1 MSEAPAVPAPAE
13 AGPSRFRAVPVF
25 LAFLAMGFGDA
36 AGPFVGTARQQFH
49 LSNFAAQLI
58 TFTGFIMFGVLSV
71 PMGVFQDRK
80 GKRFVLILGL
90 CIMLAGVLIPTV
102 AGLSVFAVFLLAMLL
117 LGAGAT
123 VLQVAGNPMM
133 RDVSEEGKYSRN
145 LSLAQFVKAIGSMSG
160 PVIPVIAARAF
171 GLSWRAAFP
180 VFSVAIFIALL
191 SALTTRTSES
201 PATERKTATLR
212 SCLAL
217 LKNSYV
223 AIMVLGIF
231 LYVGAEVCVSS
242 GIPLYLEDRFGIDI
256 TKTGLLGAGL
266 FFAALTVGRF
276 SGGVVLNWMKPKI
289 FLALT
294 CAVSILGL
302 LGLFLPFEKLAV
314 ACFFIAGLGF
324 ANIFPLIFSI
334 AIDRMPEQSNP
345 LAGLMVMAIVGAAFL
360 PPLMGLV
367 ADTAHSVQF
376 SFVVPLAAILFVSW
390 VAVGNLR
397 EARAPKGASR

>member
-1 MSEAPAVPAPAE
+1 MR
-13 AGPSRFRAVPVF
+13 RFRAVPVF

-102 AGLSVFAVFLLAMLL
+102 AGLSLFAVFLLAMLL

-133 RDVSEEGKYSRN
+133 RDVSAEGKYSRN

-171 GLSWRAAFP
+171 GLSWRAVFP
-180 VFSVAIFIALL
+180 VFSVAICIALL
-191 SALTTRTSES
+191 SALTTHTPEA

-217 LKNSYV
+217 LKNGYV

-256 TKTGLLGAGL
+256 TKTGLLGTGL

-276 SGGVVLNWMKPKI
+276 SGGVVLNWMKPQV

-294 CAVSILGL
+294 CVVSILGL
-302 LGLFLPFEKLAV
+302 LGLFLPFEKVAV
-314 ACFFIAGLGF
+314 ASFFIAGLGF
-324 ANIFPLIFSI
+324 ANVFPLIFSL

-345 LAGLMVMAIVGAAFL
+345 LSGLMVTAIVGAAFL

-376 SFVVPLAAILFVSW
+376 SFVVPLAAILYVSW

-397 EARAPKGASR
+397 EAHAPQGASR

>member
-1 MSEAPAVPAPAE
+1 MSQVRS
-13 AGPSRFRAVPVF
+13 PSPFRAVPVF

-58 TFTGFIMFGVLSV
+58 PFTGFIMFGVLSV
-71 PMGVFQDRK
+71 PMGVFQDRR
-80 GKRFVLILGL
+80 GKRFVLLLGL

-133 RDVSEEGKYSRN
+133 RDVSAEGKYSRN
-145 LSLAQFVKAIGSMSG
+145 LSLAQFVKAIGSMAG

-171 GLSWRAAFP
+171 GLSWGAAFP

-201 PATERKTATLR
+201 LAAERKTATLR

-217 LKNSYV
+217 LKNRYV
-223 AIMVLGIF
+223 AVMVLGIF
-231 LYVGAEVCVSS
+231 MYVGAEVCVSS

-256 TKTGLLGAGL
+256 AKTGLLGTGL
-266 FFAALTVGRF
+266 FFAALTVGRL
-276 SGGVVLNWMKPKI
+276 SGGVVLNWMKPRV
-289 FLALT
+289 FLPLT
-294 CAVSILGL
+294 CAVSVLGL
-302 LGLFLPFEKLAV
+302 LGLFLPLENVAV

-324 ANIFPLIFSI
+324 ANVFPLIFSI
-334 AIDRMPEQSNP
+334 AIDHMPEQSNP
-345 LAGLMVMAIVGAAFL
+345 LAGLMVMAIVGGAFL

-367 ADTAHSVQF
+367 ADTAHSVQL
-376 SFVVPLAAILFVSW
+376 SFVIPLAAILYVSW
-390 VAVGNLR
+390 IAVSNLR
-397 EARAPKGASR
+397 EANPPQGVSR

>member
-1 MSEAPAVPAPAE
+1 MSQVPASPAAAE
-13 AGPSRFRAVPVF
+13 TSPSRFRAVPVF

-58 TFTGFIMFGVLSV
+58 PFTGFIMFGVLSV

-133 RDVSEEGKYSRN
+133 RDVSAEGKYSRN
-145 LSLAQFVKAIGSMSG
+145 LSLAQFVKAIGSLSG

-180 VFSVAIFIALL
+180 VFSVAIFVALL

-201 PATERKTATLR
+201 PAPERKTATLR

-217 LKNSYV
+217 LKNRYV

-256 TKTGLLGAGL
+256 AKTGLLGTGL
-266 FFAALTVGRF
+266 FFAALTVGRL
-276 SGGVVLNWMKPKI
+276 SGGVVLNWMKPRV

-294 CAVSILGL
+294 CAVSLLGL
-302 LGLFLPFEKLAV
+302 LGLFLPVQSVTV
-314 ACFFIAGLGF
+314 ACFFVAGLGF

-376 SFVVPLAAILFVSW
+376 SFVVPLAAILYVSW

-397 EARAPKGASR
+397 EAQVPQGVSH

>member
-1 MSEAPAVPAPAE
+1 MS
-13 AGPSRFRAVPVF
+13 PSRFRAVPVY

-49 LSNFAAQLI
+49 LSNFTAQLI

-90 CIMLAGVLIPTV
+90 CTMLAGVLIPTL

-133 RDVSEEGKYSRN
+133 RDVSAEGKYSRN

-160 PVIPVIAARAF
+160 PIIPVVAARAF

-191 SALTTRTSES
+191 SALTTRTPEP
-201 PATERKTATLR
+201 PATERPTATLR

-217 LKNSYV
+217 LKNGYV
-223 AIMVLGIF
+223 AVMVLGIF

-256 TKTGLLGAGL
+256 TKTGLLGTGL

-276 SGGVVLNWMKPKI
+276 SGGVVLNWMKPGI

-302 LGLFLPFEKLAV
+302 LGLFLPFEKVAV
-314 ACFFIAGLGF
+314 ACFFVAGLGF

-334 AIDRMPEQSNP
+334 AIDRLPEEANP
-345 LAGLMVMAIVGAAFL
+345 LSGLMVTAIVGAAFL

-367 ADTAHSVQF
+367 ADAAHSVQF
-376 SFVVPLAAILFVSW
+376 AFVVPLAAILYVSW
-390 VAVGNLR
+390 VAVSNLR
-397 EARAPKGASR
+397 GAPAPREASH

>member
-1 MSEAPAVPAPAE
+1 M
-13 AGPSRFRAVPVF
+13 F

-36 AGPFVGTARQQFH
+36 AGPFVGAAREQFH

-71 PMGVFQDRK
+71 PMGVLQDRK
-80 GKRFVLILGL
+80 GKRVILILGL
-90 CIMLAGVLIPTV
+90 CTMLAGVLIPTV
-102 AGLSVFAVFLLAMLL
+102 AGLSLFAVFLLAMLL

-133 RDVSEEGKYSRN
+133 RDVSAEGKYSRN
-145 LSLAQFVKAIGSMSG
+145 LSLAQFVKAIGSLSG
-160 PVIPVIAARAF
+160 PLIPVIAARAF
-171 GLSWRAAFP
+171 GMSWRVAFP

-191 SALTTRTSES
+191 SALTTRTPES
-201 PATERKTATLR
+201 PATDRKAATVR

-217 LKNSYV
+217 LENRYV
-223 AIMVLGIF
+223 TLMVLGIF

-256 TKTGLLGAGL
+256 TKTGLLGTGL

-276 SGGVVLNWMKPKI
+276 SGGVILSWMKPKI
-289 FLALT
+289 FLAIT

-302 LGLFLPFEKLAV
+302 LGLFLPFQTVAV
-314 ACFFIAGLGF
+314 ACFFVAGLGF

-345 LAGLMVMAIVGAAFL
+345 LSGLMVTAIVGAAFL
-360 PPLMGLV
+360 PPRMGLV
-367 ADTAHSVQF
+367 ADTAHSVQL
-376 SFVVPLAAILFVSW
+376 SFVVPLAAILYVSW
-390 VAVGNLR
+390 VAVANLR
-397 EARAPKGASR
+397 EAPAPQQLPQ